1 MTKKQKFISVF
12 FFIGLLLTAMSV
24 IPITVIT
31 NTPAVIRVVPTMTV
45 IPRNEGWGEILGA
58 AVGELVGFKLA
69 QSVKANEQQKERV
82 QFAKGLAPLIGQDM
96 ANFISNLGPDE
107 RKYALQNMSYLIQLN
122 QSSTQS
128 RITFARAKLLEDI
141 FTPPYE
147 KREREKLE
155 IAKKTLLT
163 SHTTNEI
170 GIILCVILL
179 FGIMFIIRRREN
191 S

>member
-1 MTKKQKFISVF
+1 MTKKQKFISAF
-12 FFIGLLLTAMSV
+12 FFIGLLLTAMRV
-24 IPITVIT
+24 MPITIIT

-45 IPRNEGWGEILGA
+45 IPRSEGWAEILGA
-58 AVGELVGFKLA
+58 GLGVLVGCKLA
-69 QSVKANEQQKERV
+69 QWIKAKEQQKERA

-122 QSSTQS
+122 QSSAQPK
-128 RITFARAKLLEDI
+128 ITFARAKLLEDI
-141 FTPPYE
+141 FTSPYE

-155 IAKKTLLT
+155 IAKKALSTT
-163 SHTTNEI
+163 HTTNEI
-170 GIILCVILL
+170 GIMLCIILL
-179 FGIMFIIRRREN
+179 FGIMFVIRRKEN